1 MSIVHYPVTETTSIK
16 AIALDS
22 LEWDQD
28 TVTEWAG
35 QRLSALQAYHLVPY
49 VYRAVDIRAKTLSAI
64 PWSLK
69 RREHGGSVVD
79 HPDFSGL
86 VRGMRSRLAL
96 TETSLCLYGASYWL
110 KETNSVGKNLSPRW
124 VVPTSILPRFDA
136 RAGLIGFER
145 NTAKGTQYLGVDQ
158 VVYFWT
164 PNLTT
169 EMGPGIAPVQVAIG
183 AAQVLYS
190 LDRFADGFF
199 RRGAIKA
206 TLLTVEGNPPKAEME
221 RLESWWRRLVSG
233 VRNAYQH
240 VAIRSTV
247 KPVTI
252 GDGLADVQNRE
263 LTTQQ
268 HEHICAALG
277 VPHSLLSSSAA
288 TYATAL
294 NDKLTFLNQTILPE
308 AAIVEE
314 VLNEQL
320 FAPLGLVFT
329 FEPDKMEEFQ
339 QHEVEKTRSL
349 VPLVEAGIM
358 TVEEAREWLGLEV
371 HREQDHHGQYRTV
384 DQSTP

>member
-1 MSIVHYPVTETTSIK
+1 MSISHHLLTGTTSIK
-16 AIALDS
+16 TIALDS
-22 LEWDQD
+22 LGWDQGMMA
-28 TVTEWAG
+28 TEWEG
-35 QRLSALQAYHLVPY
+35 QHLSSLQAYHLVPY
-49 VYRAVDIRAKTLSAI
+49 VYRAVDMRAKTLSAI

-69 RREHGGSVVD
+69 KREHGESVIRD
-79 HPDFSGL
+79 PAFSGL
-86 VRGMRSRLAL
+86 VQGIRSRLAL

-110 KETNSVGKNLSPRW
+110 KETNPIGKNLSPRW
-124 VVPTSILPRFDA
+124 VVPTSIHPRFDP
-136 RAGLIGFER
+136 REGLVGFER
-145 NTAKGTQYLGVDQ
+145 NTAKGTQRFSIDQ
-158 VVYFWT
+158 VVYFWN

-169 EMGPGIAPVQVAIG
+169 EAGPGIAPVQVAIG

-190 LDRFADGFF
+190 LDCFADGFF

-221 RLESWWRRLVSG
+221 RLESWWRRMVSG
-233 VRNAYQH
+233 VRNAYQN

-247 KPVTI
+247 RPVTI

-268 HEHICAALG
+268 REHICAALG
-277 VPHSLLSSSAA
+277 VPHSLLSSNAA
-288 TYATAL
+288 TYATAI

-308 AAIVEE
+308 AAIIED

-320 FAPLGLVFT
+320 FGPLGLVFA
-329 FEPDKMEEFQ
+329 FEPDKLEELQ

-358 TVEEAREWLGLEV
+358 SVEEAREWLGLEV
-371 HREQDHHGQYRTV
+371 HRERCREIGK
-384 DQSTP
+384 STK